1 MRSKNWYSVVK
12 IPYKKINKTCFIRAF
27 LIDFEVFL
35 KKNEPGAKTTG
46 N

>member
-1 MRSKNWYSVVK
+1 VK
-12 IPYKKINKTCFIRAF
+12 IPQKKINKTYFTRAF

-35 KKNEPGAKTTG
+35 KKNEPGAKTTT